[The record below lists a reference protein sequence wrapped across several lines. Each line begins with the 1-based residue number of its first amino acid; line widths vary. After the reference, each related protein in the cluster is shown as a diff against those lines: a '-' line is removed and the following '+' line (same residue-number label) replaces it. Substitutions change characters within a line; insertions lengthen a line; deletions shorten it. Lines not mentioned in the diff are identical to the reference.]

1 MRELIES
8 LKTVSTPS
16 SAELSN
22 EYEKIIAKLEN
33 HFISMVN
40 PDCASSKL
48 EKCVKKKI
56 NKWFSITCV
65 YIFK

>member
-40 PDCASSKL
+40 PDCTSWKNVSKRR
-48 EKCVKKKI
+48 
-56 NKWFSITCV
+56 
-65 YIFK
+65 